1 MFYAGLQ
8 GKHLGAELALVARKT
23 QTNVSKPFPKVEVVG
38 TMLPLGPN
46 GGVSQLPVMGGV
58 VMGNLITK
66 SIKSKDYF
74 AGTVWKNMGAV
85 VPN

>member
-1 MFYAGLQ
+1 MCWQDLE
-8 GKHLGAELALVARKT
+8 AELALVAHKT
-23 QTNVSKPFPKVEVVG
+23 QTNVSQAFPKVEIVG
-38 TMLPLGPN
+38 MMLPLGPN

-58 VMGNLITK
+58 VMGNLITR

-74 AGTVWKNMGAV
+74 AGMTWKGLGAV

>member
-1 MFYAGLQ
+1 
-8 GKHLGAELALVARKT
+8 
-23 QTNVSKPFPKVEVVG
+23 VVG

-74 AGTVWKNMGAV
+74 AGMVWKNMGAV
-85 VPN
+85 IPN